1 MGSEIHWEFMPD
13 FELQVDSVDLVGLDT
28 SEYLAYFGVS
38 KIVKSVGMFPLQC
51 KFQVFHKNCQDF
63 FLMHRRLRFAAS
75 FELTPIGQYR
85 VLTRVTELEM

>member
-51 KFQVFHKNCQDF
+51 IGFKVFIKIA
-63 FLMHRRLRFAAS
+63 RIS
-75 FELTPIGQYR
+75 F
-85 VLTRVTELEM
+85 